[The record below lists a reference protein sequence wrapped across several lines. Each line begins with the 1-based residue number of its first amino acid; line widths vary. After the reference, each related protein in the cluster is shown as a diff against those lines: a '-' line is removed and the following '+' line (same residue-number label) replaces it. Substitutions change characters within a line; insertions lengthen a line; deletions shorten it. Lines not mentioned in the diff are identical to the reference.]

1 MRGAHRADRRDCEA
15 LYIPGALAGLGLAQ
29 ASYITTYP
37 MMLTQIQVR
46 HGLSEL
52 RQRQHEGEE
61 YLRRLQRA
69 ATSTLRR
76 VRGREPIG

>member
-1 MRGAHRADRRDCEA
+1 
-15 LYIPGALAGLGLAQ
+15 
-29 ASYITTYP
+29 